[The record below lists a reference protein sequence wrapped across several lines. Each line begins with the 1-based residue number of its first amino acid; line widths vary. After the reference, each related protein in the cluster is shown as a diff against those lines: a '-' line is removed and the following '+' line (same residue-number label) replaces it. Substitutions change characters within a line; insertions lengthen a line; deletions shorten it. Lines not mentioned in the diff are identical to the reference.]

1 MKFRILLGC
10 VLTASMSLVSS
21 CSDFLTEDPKGK
33 LTPDTFFSNQN
44 EVDMSVYALY
54 AKLQDFQA
62 DSNPLIIQCQGS
74 DVTSTTGS
82 NKAAYLSADAFE
94 VPSDAKGLEHN
105 WKDLYAVIKA
115 ANLIIMNVEKAN
127 TTQEEINI
135 AIGQAYYWR
144 AFAYFNLVRNFG
156 PLPMNLENVP
166 DNNTTEL
173 TPVAGVYEQIV
184 SDLKAAEACNLPA
197 KYTKTNRVVN
207 GQNIYV
213 SAQTVK
219 ATMAAVYMAMAGY
232 PLNQTSYYAEAAKKA
247 KEVIDG
253 VNSGIYEHGLL
264 SSWGDV
270 FSYGKNH
277 HSETLLGLDY
287 NANTGGWSS
296 YDSQLS
302 SCHQSGKLQG
312 WGDFLAERRFWA
324 SYPEGPR
331 KDAVYAK
338 QIRLND
344 GSLIDWWATTDGETY
359 NGENAAFSDY
369 RPMFVAF
376 TINKDAATGLP
387 LEAPYDYTLPFW
399 DGMCINKRH
408 QLIRYSEVLCWY
420 AESVARSGGD
430 LASAKNALK
439 QVRERAYA
447 DAAAVAEVDNMSA
460 AELAEAAYK
469 EHGYE
474 VAGYVLAM
482 VTCRADEFRMERLKD
497 HYDYRA
503 GSQSDVLVP
512 AGTLTHSV
520 DANGQPFTYTLKEDL
535 RVAENMAVTAGWNG
549 ESSIYHNYPPTEVEK
564 NPNLRR

>member
-1 MKFRILLGC
+1 MKSRILLGC
-10 VLTASMSLVSS
+10 ILTASISLAS

-44 EVDMSVYALY
+44 ELDMSVYALY

-62 DSNPLIIQCQGS
+62 DSNPLILQCQGS

-105 WKDLYAVIKA
+105 WKDLYAMIKA
-115 ANLIIMNVEKAN
+115 ANLIIMNAENAN

-135 AIGQAYYWR
+135 AMGQAYYWR
-144 AFAYFNLVRNFG
+144 AFSYFNLVRNFG
-156 PLPMNLENVP
+156 PLPMNLENLP

-173 TPVAGVYEQIV
+173 TPVAEVYEQIV
-184 SDLKAAEACNLPA
+184 ADLKAAEACNLPA
-197 KYTKTNRVVN
+197 KYTKANRSIN

-232 PLNQTSYYAEAAKKA
+232 PLNQTTYYAEAAKKA

-253 VNSGIYEHGLL
+253 VNSGTYPHGLL
-264 SSWGDV
+264 DNWANV
-270 FSYGKNH
+270 FSYGMNH
-277 HSETLLGLDY
+277 HYETLLGIDY
-287 NANTGGWSS
+287 NSRTGGWAAS
-296 YDSQLS
+296 DSQLS

-324 SYPEGPR
+324 SYPNGPR

-344 GSLIDWWATTDGETY
+344 GSIVDWWATTDGEAY
-359 NGENAAFSDY
+359 NGENAAFGDY

-376 TINKDAATGLP
+376 TVNKDAATGLP
-387 LEAPYDYTLPFW
+387 LEAAYDYSLPFW

-430 LASAKNALK
+430 LGSAKTALK

-447 DAAAVAEVDNMSA
+447 DADAVAAVDNMSA
-460 AELAEAAYK
+460 TELAEAAYN
-469 EHGYE
+469 EHNYE
-474 VAGYVLAM
+474 VAGYVFAL
-482 VTCRADEFRMERLKD
+482 VTCRANEFRMEKMKA

-520 DANGQPFTYTLKEDL
+520 DANGQAFTYTLKEDL
-535 RVAENMAVTAGWNG
+535 RIEENMPITAAWNG
-549 ESSIYHNYPPTEVEK
+549 ESSMYHNYPPTEVEK

>member
-105 WKDLYAVIKA
+105 WKDLYGVIKA
-115 ANLIIMNVEKAN
+115 SNLIIMNVEKAN

-135 AIGQAYYWR
+135 ALGQAYYWR

-156 PLPMNLENVP
+156 ALPMNLENLP

-173 TPVAGVYEQIV
+173 TPVSGVYEQIV
-184 SDLKAAEACNLPA
+184 ADLKAAEACNLPA

-253 VNSGIYEHGLL
+253 VNSGAYDHALL
-264 SSWGDV
+264 SDWADV

-324 SYPEGPR
+324 NYPEGPR

-344 GSLIDWWATTDGETY
+344 GSLIDWWATTDGEAY
-359 NGENAAFSDY
+359 NGENAAFSDF

-376 TINKDAATGLP
+376 TINKDVATGLP
-387 LEAPYDYTLPFW
+387 LEAPYDYALPFW

-408 QLIRYSEVLCWY
+408 QIIRYSEVLCWY

-430 LASAKNALK
+430 LASAKSALK

-447 DAAAVAEVDNMSA
+447 DAAAVVEVDNMSA
-460 AELAEAAYK
+460 SELAEAAYK

-482 VTCRADEFRMERLKD
+482 VTCRADEFRMERLKE

-503 GSQSDVLVP
+503 GEQNEVLVP

-520 DANGQPFTYTLKEDL
+520 DAEGQPFTYTLKEDV
-535 RVAENMAVTAGWNG
+535 RVKENMSVTASWNG
-549 ESSIYHNYPPTEVEK
+549 ESSMYHNYPPTEVEK